1 MEKNLD
7 GFLLSNKV
15 ATAKDNTQKEAWT
28 NKKTSAAGVIG
39 RHLSKDN
46 VSQFITDKNCH
57 KPHLI
62 WEALCKHFKSSSLQ
76 NQAKVYQKFLK
87 LGFQS
92 NLRDFLT
99 QVKNPIAIMQAVG
112 LVIGTQKDGEPD
124 VNKWLLSKNIVSL
137 LPSSFDH
144 TKEIIFTKQ
153 PLTLKKICNHL
164 EAKSLDADKTVTI
177 KMELA
182 HLASSKSYSNRC
194 TEGKHN
200 PLAWHQKERC

>member
-15 ATAKDNTQKEAWT
+15 ATAKDDTQKEAWT

-99 QVKNPIAIMQAVG
+99 SHLMLTKLLQSKWNWHIWHPPNHTQTDARKANTIRWLGTKRSVVKNFTP
-112 LVIGTQKDGEPD
+112 TSNQKMRKKSELKRKKRP
-124 VNKWLLSKNIVSL
+124 KSKQNL
-137 LPSSFDH
+137 WP
-144 TKEIIFTKQ
+144 
-153 PLTLKKICNHL
+153 
-164 EAKSLDADKTVTI
+164 
-177 KMELA
+177 
-182 HLASSKSYSNRC
+182 R
-194 TEGKHN
+194 
-200 PLAWHQKERC
+200 